1 MSELVVMARIG
12 GRNAAVPAKEVRS
25 VVDLDEIVPVPR
37 APAAVV
43 GLAALRS
50 RALTVI
56 DTNRLVGAES
66 SPDPGSRR
74 AIVIDSAGHGYA
86 LLVEDVADVLPFE
99 GDPAPVPGTNGP
111 GWQRAARGM
120 VETSAGPALLLDPQA
135 LLAMTAGETA

>member
-12 GRNAAVPAKEVRS
+12 GRNTAIPAREVRT

-37 APAAVV
+37 APAAVA

-66 SPDPGSRR
+66 DPEFASRR
-74 AIVIDSAGHGYA
+74 AIVIDNAGHGYA
-86 LLVEDVADVLPFE
+86 LLVEDVADVIPYDGE
-99 GDPAPVPGTNGP
+99 PAPVPGNTGP
-111 GWQRAARGM
+111 GWQQCARGM
-120 VETSAGPALLLDPQA
+120 VETAAGPALLLDPEA
-135 LLAMTAGETA
+135 LLAMAGR

>member
-12 GRNAAVPAKEVRS
+12 GRNTAVPAGEVRS

-56 DTNRLVGAES
+56 DTNRLVGAEPN
-66 SPDPGSRR
+66 PDPDSRR
-74 AIVIDSAGHGYA
+74 AIVIDSGGHGYA
-86 LLVEDVADVLPFE
+86 FLVEDIADVLSFE
-99 GDPAPVPGTNGP
+99 SDPKPVPGKNGP
-111 GWQRAARGM
+111 GWQRAARGV
-120 VETSAGPALLLDPQA
+120 VETASGPALLLDPQA
-135 LLAMTAGETA
+135 LLAMTTGEAA